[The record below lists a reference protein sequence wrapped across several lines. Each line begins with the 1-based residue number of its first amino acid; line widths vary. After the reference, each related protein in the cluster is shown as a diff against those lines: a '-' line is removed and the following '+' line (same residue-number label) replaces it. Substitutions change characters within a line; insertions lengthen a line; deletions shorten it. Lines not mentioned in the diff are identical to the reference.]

1 MLIFAN
7 TVDPHELVQLQ
18 KFIEV
23 DGVTMNP
30 SMIAE
35 AALSNLGAVITD
47 ILSCLSGTVF
57 VQVAC
62 RSTEEGVA
70 AGSALASI
78 SPRIHVKVPCTK
90 VGSEVIR
97 QLTSQGVQC
106 NGTLCFSGVQALL
119 AAKSGATSISV
130 FLNRLNAAGRD
141 GTGALNSIT
150 SSVRNYLIPLK
161 IIAASLK
168 GRDDIPLHE
177 IGKKHIP
184 GLVIAED
191 DGCERRV
198 EHQDHART
206 IAKLLRDRIGTVA
219 EVVTSDD
226 PTASHRISR
235 FADGIAPWLVAV
247 RMVSEGVDIPR
258 LSPTP
263 FLPPSP

>member
-168 GRDDIPLHE
+168 GRDDIETAIEAGVDAMTLSPSEWLALLEDPLSE
-177 IGKKHIP
+177 TG
-184 GLVIAED
+184 AD
-191 DGCERRV
+191 QF
-198 EHQDHART
+198 HQDWQ
-206 IAKLLRDRIGTVA
+206 K
-219 EVVTSDD
+219 
-226 PTASHRISR
+226 
-235 FADGIAPWLVAV
+235 
-247 RMVSEGVDIPR
+247 IPR
-258 LSPTP
+258 PTFVQVERP
-263 FLPPSP
+263 